1 MMQMILPI
9 VGYGEPVL
17 RKVGENLSPDYPNL
31 DGLIENMYDTMY
43 NAYGVGLAAP
53 QIGLPIRLFV
63 IDTEPFSGNEDLKS
77 EEKEQLKGF
86 KKTFINA
93 KMIKEEGNEWAFN
106 EGCLSIPDVR
116 EDVYRKEKITI
127 EYCEED
133 FVIKTEVFE
142 GLIARVIQHE
152 YDHIEGILFTDKIS
166 TLKKTLIKK
175 RLQNIMDG
183 KIRADY
189 KMKFA
194 NKKGR

>member
-77 EEKEQLKGF
+77 EEMEQLKRF

-93 KMIKEEGNEWAFN
+93 KIIKEEGNEWAFN

-116 EDVYRKEKITI
+116 EDVYRKEMITI

>member
-1 MMQMILPI
+1 MQMILPI

-77 EEKEQLKGF
+77 EEMEQLKRF

-116 EDVYRKEKITI
+116 EDVYRKEMITI

-133 FVIKTEVFE
+133 FVIKTEVFK

>member
-1 MMQMILPI
+1 MILPI

-31 DGLIENMYDTMY
+31 DGLIESMYDTMY

-133 FVIKTEVFE
+133 FAVKTEVFE